1 MAAPSSEA
9 LIRAAALTDL
19 DALTEIETACFESDR
34 ISRRSFREFIR
45 HGHSSLLVAETDD
58 GIAGYIL
65 ILFRRGTALARLY
78 SIAVLPSAR
87 GRGISAAL
95 LEAGEDVARSHDCLS
110 MRLEVRPDNAWAIA
124 LYERLGYHE
133 FGKYLD
139 YYEDHAD
146 ALRYEK
152 RLARSSFSATT
163 PSYYSQTSDFTCGPS
178 CMMMA
183 LKAFDP
189 DYVFNRVEEFRL
201 WRESTTVFMQSGHG
215 GCEPV
220 GMAVAL
226 ARHGL
231 SVEVFL
237 SEEPPL
243 FVDSV
248 RQKDRREALTLIQ
261 EDYRRA
267 AEEMEIPI
275 HITPLDNAGLS
286 AALAEGAFA
295 IVLVS
300 LYQMVGS
307 RTPHWVLVYGEE
319 NGRFLIHDPWVET
332 DALETE
338 SAAAALPV
346 PKEAFGRMA
355 RWGRGRLRAAIIVRK
370 DEKQ

>member
-1 MAAPSSEA
+1 MTAPSSEVR
-9 LIRAAALTDL
+9 IRAAALADI
-19 DALTEIETACFESDR
+19 DALTEIEVACFDSDR
-34 ISRRSFREFIR
+34 LSRRSFREFVR
-45 HGHSSLLVAETDD
+45 HGHSALLVAETDD
-58 GIAGYIL
+58 GLAGYIL

-78 SIAVLPSAR
+78 SIAVLPAAR
-87 GRGISAAL
+87 GCGAAAAL
-95 LEAGEDVARSHDCLS
+95 LEAGEDVARNHDCLS
-110 MRLEVRPDNAWAIA
+110 MRLEVRPDNTPAIA
-124 LYERLGYHE
+124 LYERLGYRE
-133 FGKYLD
+133 FGKYLG
-139 YYEDHAD
+139 YYEDHSD

-152 RLARSSFSATT
+152 RLVRPSLSAST
-163 PSYYSQTSDFTCGPS
+163 PSYYFQTSDFTCGPS

-189 DYVFNRVEEFRL
+189 DYAFSRVEEFRL

-231 SVEVFL
+231 AVEVHV
-237 SEEPPL
+237 SQEPPL
-243 FVDSV
+243 FLDSV

-261 EDYRRA
+261 EDYRRTA
-267 AEEMEIPI
+267 KDMEIPI
-275 HITPLDNAGLS
+275 QITPLDNAGLS
-286 AALAEGAFA
+286 AALADGAFA

-355 RWGRGRLRAAIIVRK
+355 RWGRGRLRAAITVRK
-370 DEKQ
+370 DRTQ

>member
-1 MAAPSSEA
+1 
-9 LIRAAALTDL
+9 
-19 DALTEIETACFESDR
+19 
-34 ISRRSFREFIR
+34 
-45 HGHSSLLVAETDD
+45 VA
-58 GIAGYIL
+58 
-65 ILFRRGTALARLY
+65 
-78 SIAVLPSAR
+78 
-87 GRGISAAL
+87 AAL
-95 LEAGEDVARSHDCLS
+95 LEAGEDVARGHNCLA
-110 MRLEVRPDNAWAIA
+110 MRLEVRPDNAPAIA
-124 LYERLGYHE
+124 LYERHGYRQ
-133 FGKYLD
+133 FGKYLG

-152 RLARSSFSATT
+152 RLVRPAVTAST

-189 DYVFNRVEEFRL
+189 DYAFSRVEEFRL

-226 ARHGL
+226 ARRGL

-237 SEEPPL
+237 SQTPPL
-243 FVDSV
+243 FLDSV

-261 EDYRRA
+261 ADYRRA
-267 AEEMEIPI
+267 ADEMKIPV
-275 HITPLDNAGLS
+275 HIAPLDTDGLS
-286 AALAEGAFA
+286 AALAGGAFV

-346 PKEAFGRMA
+346 PKEAFERMA
-355 RWGRGRLRAAIIVRK
+355 RWGRSRLRAAIIVRK
-370 DEKQ
+370 DTAQ

>member
-1 MAAPSSEA
+1 
-9 LIRAAALTDL
+9 
-19 DALTEIETACFESDR
+19 
-34 ISRRSFREFIR
+34 
-45 HGHSSLLVAETDD
+45 
-58 GIAGYIL
+58 
-65 ILFRRGTALARLY
+65 
-78 SIAVLPSAR
+78 
-87 GRGISAAL
+87 
-95 LEAGEDVARSHDCLS
+95 

-338 SAAAALPV
+338 SAAAALPGPTAAV
-346 PKEAFGRMA
+346 GRMA